1 MKQIAWIIS
10 PPAKGS
16 GGFRTICSKASFLDS
31 RGYENYFYI
40 MPGCEAYKSA
50 HRVQTEIK
58 DWFGYSPKEVLVAPS
73 VPEDFFAVI
82 ATAWNTAHFASMQK
96 CAHKF
101 YFIQDFEPWFYP
113 MGEMYLNAEASYRYE
128 LNPIT
133 IGRWLS
139 KKVEPYYSHEVPYC
153 DFGVSDIYTAQE
165 QNLSREYAVCA
176 IYQSNKDRRLS
187 GMLLDAIKL
196 LLKLDDA
203 VVVYLYGEDTMSP
216 IHDSRVRSL
225 GILTADECASL
236 YAKCVAGVSLSVTNP
251 SRLPFEMLASK
262 LSVIEIN
269 RENNLL
275 DFPEGTIHLAEPSA
289 CGIASS
295 ILEVLSGSKCDS
307 PNRFSCTSIERENE
321 MFLEAITRYLNEE
334 PSLASGKSAF
344 GNVLKTEEQSKVF
357 LLSDRLADARLLSSA
372 MSQTLIQ
379 ASSVDLTVRFESS
392 LVPVDVRAAV
402 WRALDQSDIR
412 WISLESRDGHFA
424 GHVPLF
430 LNDDEEAYL
439 RIHIYSFAEDG
450 KNPLCVAELSQL
462 VCLSPSRNAH
472 PVVRSVES
480 GACSVSAVFN
490 LSDEY
495 CEPCQPSASTG
506 VDGGHVALLKRLF
519 RRN

>member
-1 MKQIAWIIS
+1 M
-10 PPAKGS
+10 
-16 GGFRTICSKASFLDS
+16 
-31 RGYENYFYI
+31 
-40 MPGCEAYKSA
+40 
-50 HRVQTEIK
+50 
-58 DWFGYSPKEVLVAPS
+58 
-73 VPEDFFAVI
+73 
-82 ATAWNTAHFASMQK
+82 
-96 CAHKF
+96 
-101 YFIQDFEPWFYP
+101 
-113 MGEMYLNAEASYRYE
+113 
-128 LNPIT
+128 
-133 IGRWLS
+133 
-139 KKVEPYYSHEVPYC
+139 
-153 DFGVSDIYTAQE
+153 
-165 QNLSREYAVCA
+165 
-176 IYQSNKDRRLS
+176 S

-321 MFLEAITRYLNEE
+321 MFFEAITRYLNEE

-439 RIHIYSFAEDG
+439 RIHIYSFAEYG